1 MQLTAM
7 AARRPGHGGRLS
19 KTRVFTLGCITFL
32 SGLPVCRPALAATP
46 GAPHLQPAWGLPFA
60 GVLLSVAL
68 FPMIAPRVWHRHMGL
83 VLAGWVLALV
93 VPDMALHGPAAALA
107 EVWHAV
113 LLEYLPFVILL
124 LALFTTGGGVLISG
138 GPWGRPAGNTL
149 LLAIGTLLA
158 GVMGTT
164 GAAMVLIHPLLRANA
179 ERRRRRHL
187 VIFLILLVGNIGGA
201 LSPLGDPPLYV
212 GFLRGVPFFWPT
224 VNLALPVAAIAGLFL
239 VVFYLLDRRLFAEEA
254 REAAA
259 PPQPPRQALHLRG
272 WINVALLGVVI
283 ATVLGM
289 GFWHP
294 GAVTLAGQTIGVERL
309 AGMAV
314 MLAVTLASVAATPP
328 AVRQGNL
335 FTWAPMTEVATLF
348 IAVFITIGPVI
359 ALLHAGLDGPAAP
372 LLRLIQGPDG
382 HPAPLPT
389 FWLSGGLAAFLD
401 NAPAYLVFFELAG
414 GDPSVLTGPL
424 APVLRALACATV
436 FFGGLTYI
444 GNAPNL
450 MLKSIASHRGVR
462 MPGFFGYML
471 WSCALL
477 LPSLAAIGF
486 LFFR

>member
-1 MQLTAM
+1 MQLTAT
-7 AARRPGHGGRLS
+7 AARRPGHRGRPS
-19 KTRVFTLGCITFL
+19 KTRAFALGCITL
-32 SGLPVCRPALAATP
+32 SSVLLAWRPALAATS
-46 GAPHLQPAWGLPFA
+46 APRHLAPEWGLPFVA
-60 GVLLSVAL
+60 VLLSVAL
-68 FPMIAPRVWHRHMGL
+68 FPMFAPRFWHRHMGL

-93 VPDMALHGPAAALA
+93 LPDMALHGPVAALA

-113 LLEYLPFVILL
+113 LLEYLPFVVLL
-124 LALFTTGGGVLISG
+124 LALFTTGGGVLIHG

-164 GAAMVLIHPLLRANA
+164 GAAMILVHPLLRANA

-187 VIFLILLVGNIGGA
+187 VIFLIILVGNIGGA

-224 VNLALPVAAIAGLFL
+224 VHLALPVAAIAGLFL
-239 VVFYLLDRRLFAEEA
+239 TVFYVLDRRLFAEEA
-254 REAAA
+254 RDAAA
-259 PPQPPRQALHLRG
+259 PQPRREALRLRG

-289 GFWHP
+289 GVWRP
-294 GAVTLAGQTIGVERL
+294 GTVTLAGQTIGVERL

-328 AVRQGNL
+328 AVRHGNL

-348 IAVFITIGPVI
+348 LAVFITIGPVI

-372 LLRLIQGPDG
+372 LLRLVQGPDG
-382 HPAPLPT
+382 HPAPLPM

-450 MLKSIASHRGVR
+450 MVRSIAAHRGVR

-477 LPSLAAIGF
+477 LPALAAVGL

>member
-1 MQLTAM
+1 M
-7 AARRPGHGGRLS
+7 AARRPGHGGRPS
-19 KTRVFTLGCITFL
+19 KTRPRILGCITFL
-32 SGLPVCRPALAATP
+32 SGLAVCRPALAATP
-46 GAPHLQPAWGLPFA
+46 GTEAAAHLAPAWGLPFL

-68 FPMIAPRVWHRHMGL
+68 FPIVAPRLWHRRMGL
-83 VLAGWVLALV
+83 VLAGWVIALV
-93 VPDMALHGPAAALA
+93 IPDMALHGPAVALA

-164 GAAMVLIHPLLRANA
+164 GAAMILIHPLLRANA
-179 ERRRRRHL
+179 ARRRRRHL
-187 VIFLILLVGNIGGA
+187 AIFLIMLVGNIGGA

-224 VNLALPVAAIAGLFL
+224 VNLALPVATIAGLFL
-239 VVFYLLDRRLFAEEA
+239 IVFYLLDRRLFAEEA
-254 REAAA
+254 A
-259 PPQPPRQALHLRG
+259 PLPPPRAPLRVRG
-272 WINVALLGVVI
+272 WVNVALLGVVI

-289 GFWHP
+289 GLWHP
-294 GAVTLAGQTIGVERL
+294 GAVTLAGQRIGAERL
-309 AGMAV
+309 AGMAM
-314 MLAVTLASVAATPP
+314 MLAVTLASVAATPR

-348 IAVFITIGPVI
+348 LAVFITIGPVI

-382 HPAPLPT
+382 HPAPLPM

-401 NAPAYLVFFELAG
+401 NAPSYLVFFELAG
-414 GDPSVLTGPL
+414 GDPAVLTGTL

-450 MLKSIASHRGVR
+450 MVTSIASHRGVR

-477 LPSLAAIGF
+477 LPSLAAIGL